1 MILRTMLTHICATAL
16 RKAPRA
22 GENSRPERP
31 RGAQPRTWARCTY
44 RPSLALVCSA
54 FLSMLLLNLPAV
66 ALEVGE
72 TAPEFAL
79 MGSDGRLHRL
89 SDYRGTTVV
98 LAWFPKAF
106 TGG

>member
-1 MILRTMLTHICATAL
+1 MILRTMLTRICAAAL
-16 RKAPRA
+16 RKAPPA
-22 GENSRPERP
+22 GENCGPERP

-44 RPSLALVCSA
+44 PPSLALVCSA
-54 FLSMLLLNLPAV
+54 FLSMLLLNRPAV